1 MLTNIFKP
9 KHEYDL
15 IRLGGNY
22 DGGYLVERSSIE
34 KSKSLVTL
42 GLGYEWTFEKDYYK
56 LYRKPIHCYDH
67 TVSYSSIKKLSRKAL
82 ASNFFRLLKPK
93 YFTKKNFLSNLKKSV
108 FLYKDYKNLF
118 QNEVK
123 HYVLRV
129 GPGFG
134 PGNKGILLSEIL
146 KKIQKLP
153 CFLKVDIEAAE
164 YRILDE
170 IIQLQDNFIGLAI
183 EFHDVDLHLKKIEN
197 FIKSLNMTLVHI
209 HPMNQALV
217 VNNIP
222 IQIELTFAKNPVKIN
237 ENYKIPHH
245 LDMPGNPSFKEID
258 LKFQD

>member
-134 PGNKGILLSEIL
+134 PGNKGILLSTDGPYDNVI
-146 KKIQKLP
+146 KIKPPMVFNKQN
-153 CFLKVDIEAAE
+153 VDFVSHN
-164 YRILDE
+164 LDTFF
-170 IIQLQDNFIGLAI
+170 N
-183 EFHDVDLHLKKIEN
+183 KI
-197 FIKSLNMTLVHI
+197 
-209 HPMNQALV
+209 
-217 VNNIP
+217 
-222 IQIELTFAKNPVKIN
+222 
-237 ENYKIPHH
+237 
-245 LDMPGNPSFKEID
+245 
-258 LKFQD
+258 

>member
-1 MLTNIFKP
+1 
-9 KHEYDL
+9 
-15 IRLGGNY
+15 
-22 DGGYLVERSSIE
+22 
-34 KSKSLVTL
+34 
-42 GLGYEWTFEKDYYK
+42 
-56 LYRKPIHCYDH
+56 
-67 TVSYSSIKKLSRKAL
+67 
-82 ASNFFRLLKPK
+82 
-93 YFTKKNFLSNLKKSV
+93 
-108 FLYKDYKNLF
+108 
-118 QNEVK
+118 VK

-134 PGNKGILLSEIL
+134 PGNKGILLGEIL
-146 KKIQKLP
+146 KKIEKLP